1 MTFDRDDPNAIVVM
15 YPTGGYGNFLYM
27 LLSNYLNNTV
37 KLQSQF
43 EFSKTGNSHAVLK
56 HVEPFCLGDQKS
68 NLHYTYN
75 VNPAAEEQIKQGKKF
90 LVLGDMGNRGDNT
103 KFLKRYF
110 TNATI
115 IRTHAAS
122 FDEKLIIWA
131 NCMFKAYHNE
141 VDPIYPGALITH
153 KGIQIWAGRE
163 TITDQDAVDCMV
175 NFFSQNFQS
184 YGQYFDQ
191 PCDGVINVAIREF
204 LSEDSIVNLLQ
215 RIANELCTELIN
227 QADLRAMAKK
237 FILTQKSF
245 MLLTDKVSHFP
256 LIARALDACK
266 K

>member
-37 KLQSQF
+37 KLQSEF
-43 EFSKTGNSHAVLK
+43 EFSKTGHSHAVLK
-56 HVEPFCLGDQKS
+56 HVEAFCLGDQKS

-131 NCMFKAYHNE
+131 NCMFKAYHND

-153 KGIQIWAGRE
+153 KGIQTWAGRE
-163 TITDQDAVDCMV
+163 TITDQDAVDCMA
-175 NFFSQNFQS
+175 NFFSQNFQP
-184 YGQYFDQ
+184 YGQYFTQ

-204 LSEDSIVNLLQ
+204 LSEDSIVCMLE
-215 RIANELCTELIN
+215 RIANELGTELIN
-227 QADLRAMAKK
+227 QVDLRSMAKK
-237 FILTQKSF
+237 FIPTQKSF

>member
-1 MTFDRDDPNAIVVM
+1 
-15 YPTGGYGNFLYM
+15 
-27 LLSNYLNNTV
+27 
-37 KLQSQF
+37 
-43 EFSKTGNSHAVLK
+43 
-56 HVEPFCLGDQKS
+56 
-68 NLHYTYN
+68 
-75 VNPAAEEQIKQGKKF
+75 
-90 LVLGDMGNRGDNT
+90 
-103 KFLKRYF
+103 
-110 TNATI
+110 
-115 IRTHAAS
+115 
-122 FDEKLIIWA
+122 
-131 NCMFKAYHNE
+131 
-141 VDPIYPGALITH
+141 
-153 KGIQIWAGRE
+153 
-163 TITDQDAVDCMV
+163 MV

-256 LIARALDACK
+256 LIARALNAYK